1 MNSICSPVFCLY
13 EQEYYSGF
21 TAFSVEYHFESSAG
35 KDESYISSFLFFLHA
50 PLSSCTVNA
59 ITTSPLRLL
68 VAVCCVGASGS
79 TCSKLWNKF
88 PGVFFVFSSSSSPL
102 RAVCGQ
108 IDWIHSQL
116 QTGFKATGSWEE
128 TTTQASNKQMRYG
141 TENAPFSFLSVQA
154 NIFYLPPET
163 SRLWFYVTWCYKKQ
177 QQFVLCCKKKKKKK
191 SCWFQVAES
200 DRRRPSRMQPTKTS
214 SVFTWHQSN
223 AKTTNAAEPHRIPPS
238 PRWSA
243 PWLNGAYLT

>member
-1 MNSICSPVFCLY
+1 MNSICSQVFCLY

-88 PGVFFVFSSSSSPL
+88 PGVFSVFSSSSSPL
-102 RAVCGQ
+102 RAVGGQ

-116 QTGFKATGSWEE
+116 QTSERQEAERKLQHRLQTNRWD
-128 TTTQASNKQMRYG
+128 
-141 TENAPFSFLSVQA
+141 TEQKMLLLV
-154 NIFYLPPET
+154 FYLSKQTYFIFLPRHQGC
-163 SRLWFYVTWCYKKQ
+163 SFMSLDVTKSNNSLSSAVKR
-177 QQFVLCCKKKKKKK
+177 KKKKKAAGSRSPNQTREDLHACNPQRHPRCLPDIRAMPKQQTLQ
-191 SCWFQVAES
+191 SPTES
-200 DRRRPSRMQPTKTS
+200 PPRQGERR
-214 SVFTWHQSN
+214 HD
-223 AKTTNAAEPHRIPPS
+223 
-238 PRWSA
+238 
-243 PWLNGAYLT
+243 